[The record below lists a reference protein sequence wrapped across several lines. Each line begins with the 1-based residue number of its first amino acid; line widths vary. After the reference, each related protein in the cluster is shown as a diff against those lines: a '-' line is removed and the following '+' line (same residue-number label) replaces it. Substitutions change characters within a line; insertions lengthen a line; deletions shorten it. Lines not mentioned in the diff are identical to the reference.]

1 MCRAAMGSHGVTSRS
16 CTMAFPRALPPA
28 GGCFLPRES
37 GLSVFHLFL
46 PSPWN
51 PCACTEGMRH
61 GGATL
66 LPVRG
71 CREHTAALVSGT
83 LLPCLGL
90 LGKTR
95 WFFPLQLLPG
105 RSLAQGGTH
114 RPQGAEPRLRAETF
128 LFPTSLWYNKQEP
141 SPIHQPTDNGFKRCW
156 KGYESRCTHTH
167 TGHCTRET
175 KAVHLAQV
183 AVTLFAPVALVGSPT
198 RDVSHNCGDAALRG
212 GQWARCGRAWGSQGS
227 FPA

>member
-1 MCRAAMGSHGVTSRS
+1 MPCSHGEPWSD
-16 CTMAFPRALPPA
+16 FQKLHH
-28 GGCFLPRES
+28 
-37 GLSVFHLFL
+37 GLSQGSA
-46 PSPWN
+46 PSWGLLSAQGIRAQRFP
-51 PCACTEGMRH
+51 PVPSQPLESLCMHRRDATR
-61 GGATL
+61 GATL

-95 WFFPLQLLPG
+95 WFIPLQLLPG